1 MEGNIVQKKNN
12 TLSAE
17 TPAVS
22 RGHKQIVRQKAGVDT
37 PFLVIVIVLLCLGT
51 IAIFS
56 ASYAYAQKYL
66 GDTYYY
72 LKNQLMFVG
81 LGLVLMFFVSQ
92 IDYLI
97 IKRFAYIIFAV
108 VMLMM
113 IATAIPGVGTVH
125 HGARRWLE
133 IGPISFQPSELCKL
147 AIVIA
152 FSKYF
157 VDYEAKAK
165 NFINGILIPGI
176 VIVLIAVIMFKQSH
190 LSGLIILTLIC
201 VFMMFI
207 GGSSVK
213 WLLGLGASG
222 VVAIAAFF
230 ISGAGYRVA
239 RIQAWI
245 DPWAYAKD
253 EGWQTIQ
260 SLYAISQGG
269 LFGNG
274 IGESM
279 QKNLYLPEPQNDFI
293 FSIWCEE
300 LGFIGAMIIIVLFAL
315 FAWRGVLIAMRCTN
329 KFASFMVLGIVIK
342 VVLQALLNIAV
353 VTNTIPNTGI
363 SLPFFSYGGT
373 SLLFLM
379 IEMGIVLSVSRYS
392 YLEKG

>member
-1 MEGNIVQKKNN
+1 MEYVREQISK
-12 TLSAE
+12 
-17 TPAVS
+17 
-22 RGHKQIVRQKAGVDT
+22 GHKQIVRQKAGVDT
-37 PFLVIVIVLLCLGT
+37 PFLVIVIMLLCLGT

-81 LGLVLMFFVSQ
+81 LGLVLMFIVSK
-92 IDYLI
+92 IDYLV
-97 IKRFAYIIFAV
+97 IKRFAYFIFAV
-108 VMLMM
+108 VMIMM

-147 AIVIA
+147 ALVIV

-157 VDYEAKAK
+157 VDYEAKANK
-165 NFINGILIPGI
+165 FTCGILVPGI
-176 VIVLIAVIMFKQSH
+176 VIVALALIMFKQNH
-190 LSGLIILTLIC
+190 LSGLIILVLIC
-201 VFMMFI
+201 AFMMFI

-213 WLLGLGASG
+213 WLLGIAITGASG
-222 VVAIAAFF
+222 LVALLVWGGGF
-230 ISGAGYRVA
+230 RTD
-239 RIQAWI
+239 RINAWI

-300 LGFIGAMIIIVLFAL
+300 LGFVGAMIVIVLFAL
-315 FAWRGVLIAMRCTN
+315 FAYRGVLIAMRCTN
-329 KFASFMVLGIVIK
+329 KFASFMTLGIVIK

-379 IEMGIVLSVSRYS
+379 IEMGIILSVSRYS

>member
-1 MEGNIVQKKNN
+1 MEGNIVTKKNN
-12 TLSAE
+12 TLSADA
-17 TPAVS
+17 PAAS

-81 LGLVLMFFVSQ
+81 VGLVLMFIVSK
-92 IDYLI
+92 IDYLV

-108 VMLMM
+108 VMVMM

-147 AIVIA
+147 ALVIV
-152 FSKYF
+152 FSRYF
-157 VDYEAKAK
+157 VDYEAKANK
-165 NFINGILIPGI
+165 FSYGILVPGI
-176 VIVLIAVIMFKQSH
+176 VIVALALIMFKQNH
-190 LSGLIILTLIC
+190 LSGLIILVLIC
-201 VFMMFI
+201 ALMMFI

-213 WLLGLGASG
+213 WLSG
-222 VVAIAAFF
+222 IALV
-230 ISGAGYRVA
+230 GAGGLAALLFWGGGFRTD
-239 RIQAWI
+239 RINAWI

-300 LGFIGAMIIIVLFAL
+300 LGFVGAMIVIALFAL
-315 FAWRGVLIAMRCTN
+315 FAYRGVLIAMRCTN

-379 IEMGIVLSVSRYS
+379 IEMGIILSVSRYS